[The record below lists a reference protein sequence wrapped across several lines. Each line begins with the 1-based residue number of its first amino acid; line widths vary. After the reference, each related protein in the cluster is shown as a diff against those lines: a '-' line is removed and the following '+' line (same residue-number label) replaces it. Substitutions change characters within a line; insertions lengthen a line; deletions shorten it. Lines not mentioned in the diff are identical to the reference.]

1 MGPKIFSTL
10 DKFPHYTKYITL
22 ILLAG
27 TIEFVRF
34 EQISA
39 LFKFRLIH
47 VSLYKDVLNTR
58 AAIFHFRGKMLELA
72 GTLHELMCRVFGTN

>member
-27 TIEFVRF
+27 TIEFVHI

-39 LFKFRLIH
+39 LFKFHLTQ
-47 VSLYKDVLNTR
+47 VLLYLHIQKGLLKEAN
-58 AAIFHFRGKMLELA
+58 ANIINIRG
-72 GTLHELMCRVFGTN
+72 

>member
-10 DKFPHYTKYITL
+10 DKFPHYTKYTTL

-27 TIEFVRF
+27 TIEFVHI

-39 LFKFRLIH
+39 LYKFHCIKIKGQGKIKIKMTR
-47 VSLYKDVLNTR
+47 KD
-58 AAIFHFRGKMLELA
+58 
-72 GTLHELMCRVFGTN
+72 